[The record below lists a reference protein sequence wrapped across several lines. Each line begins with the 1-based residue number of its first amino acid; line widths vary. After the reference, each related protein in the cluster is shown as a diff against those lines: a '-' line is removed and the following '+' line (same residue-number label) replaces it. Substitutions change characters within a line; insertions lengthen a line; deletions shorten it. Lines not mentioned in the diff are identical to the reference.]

1 MRDLS
6 FSVEMWKRWLT
17 NVLYVINLI
26 LPLNSYQ
33 EGTTA
38 VVDSET
44 RLGEGEVGQ
53 EAMQPLFPS

>member
-1 MRDLS
+1 MTDLS
-6 FSVEMWKRWLT
+6 FSTEMWIRWLT
-17 NVLYVINLI
+17 NVLSVINLI

-44 RLGEGEVGQ
+44 RMGVEEGG
-53 EAMQPLFPS
+53 AWGHATPFP

>member
-1 MRDLS
+1 MTDLS
-6 FSVEMWKRWLT
+6 FSTEMWIRWLT

-38 VVDSET
+38 VVDSEM
-44 RLGEGEVGQ
+44 RLGGGGR
-53 EAMQPLFPS
+53 ARGHATPFP